1 MLPTWIDWLVKDY
14 GCPMKAS
21 PKHTPNVLSQ
31 NWHLAT
37 AKLLGFI
44 DINSPWHRDYA
55 HPALMSTPRIESNRR
70 AWWYGNGLLNLVV
83 LSLLKSDGIA
93 LKQLEAGKYHFCSV
107 KALKNGFF
115 FWVSQSLLINVSS
128 FLNFGLFFIYIL
140 SNLSNTM
147 NVKEYYLTKR
157 PSHSTRTIF

>member
-1 MLPTWIDWLVKDY
+1 MDGFLEICHLQCVWINFVETFRMLPTWIDWLVKDY

-107 KALKNGFF
+107 KALKK
-115 FWVSQSLLINVSS
+115 WLLLLSLAKP
-128 FLNFGLFFIYIL
+128 
-140 SNLSNTM
+140 SN
-147 NVKEYYLTKR
+147 
-157 PSHSTRTIF
+157 